1 MIEETVS
8 YSEKHQA
15 IIDAYENGELDG
27 NYWRADEVR
36 PIAAIIRAH
45 YLRQQD
51 GRCCYCDREITT
63 NAYVQH
69 VEHIV
74 CRSTDA
80 RFMFTPHNLAVACS
94 TCNGRKNAKA
104 VLTREAVVGYPGSSG
119 AFSIVH
125 PHFDE
130 YEEHISR
137 IGDDIYAPLTPKGT
151 ETIKLCELTRFVAER
166 LERGETIEIQQTLS
180 DFYDEINNG
189 SYTKD
194 QNKKLTMFMMKTLK
208 LG

>member
-1 MIEETVS
+1 
-8 YSEKHQA
+8 
-15 IIDAYENGELDG
+15 
-27 NYWRADEVR
+27 
-36 PIAAIIRAH
+36 
-45 YLRQQD
+45 
-51 GRCCYCDREITT
+51 
-63 NAYVQH
+63 
-69 VEHIV
+69 
-74 CRSTDA
+74 
-80 RFMFTPHNLAVACS
+80 MFTPRNLAVACS

-104 VLTREAVVGYPGSSG
+104 VLTREAMVEYPRSSG

-130 YEEHISR
+130 YEEHINR

-166 LERGETIEIQQTLS
+166 LERGETIEMQQTLS

-189 SYTKD
+189 SYTPE
-194 QNKKLTMFMMKTLK
+194 QSKKLMMLMMKTLK